1 VVDLAI
7 ETWRSIRA
15 HAFRFVL
22 TSLGIAWGAFML
34 TFLSANMAGTDAHIT
49 RELEELGEK
58 TVFMGG
64 GVILKNRVGERS
76 SREVELEE
84 DDLSRIGSLAAV
96 ERVTPGIELWGQIV
110 RASGRTKVLNI
121 LGINERGNVIRNMH
135 VERGRLITA
144 TDVERAARV
153 AFLGPRAAK
162 RLFGPVD
169 PLGQTIQVESIR
181 FRVVGIARAKGDQ
194 LINTGNEDDLIVF
207 LPYTTVMRW
216 LTKTD
221 TIREFIFAP
230 LVREESAEAI
240 VRVRNVLAPHH
251 GFQHDSDTALWF
263 GDMWETLSILF
274 AMLMAMRVF
283 LYGAGLVTLLVGAVG
298 VMNIMFV
305 VVGERTHEIG
315 LRKALGA
322 RSRDVFWQFLGEA
335 VTVSTVASIVGGA
348 LGLVAASVVVSIQQ
362 ARGQM
367 AGEIVVDPLTIG
379 VLLFALAATGIVA
392 GVLPAQSAAKV
403 APSEALRA

>member
-1 VVDLAI
+1 MIDLLL

-58 TVFMGG
+58 TVFVGG

-76 SREVELEE
+76 SRAVELEKK
-84 DDLSRIGSLAAV
+84 DLSRIDSVSAV
-96 ERVTPGIELWGQIV
+96 ERTTPNMQLWNQIV

-121 LGINERGNVIRNMH
+121 LGINERANAIRKME
-135 VERGRLITA
+135 VERGRLITS

-162 RLFGPVD
+162 RLFGFVD
-169 PLGQTIQVESIR
+169 PIGKTLQVESIR

-207 LPYTTVMRW
+207 LPYTAMQRW
-216 LTKTD
+216 ITRSD
-221 TIREFIFAP
+221 AIDEFIFSP
-230 LVREESAEAI
+230 VIRENSPATI
-240 VRVRNVLAPHH
+240 VSIRQVLAPHH
-251 GFQHDSDTALWF
+251 DFRHDSETALWF
-263 GDMWETLSILF
+263 ADMWETLKILF
-274 AMLMAMRVF
+274 AMLMAMRIF

-322 RSRDVFWQFLGEA
+322 RSRDVFWQFLAEA
-335 VTVSTVASIVGGA
+335 ITVSTVASIAGGA
-348 LGLVAASVVVSIQQ
+348 LGLLAVKVVMTAQR
-362 ARGQM
+362 ARGEM
-367 AGEIVVDPLTIG
+367 AGEVLIDPLTIG
-379 VLLFALAATGIVA
+379 VLLFALAATGVVA
-392 GVLPAQSAAKV
+392 GVLPAQSAARIP
-403 APSEALRA
+403 PSEALRG